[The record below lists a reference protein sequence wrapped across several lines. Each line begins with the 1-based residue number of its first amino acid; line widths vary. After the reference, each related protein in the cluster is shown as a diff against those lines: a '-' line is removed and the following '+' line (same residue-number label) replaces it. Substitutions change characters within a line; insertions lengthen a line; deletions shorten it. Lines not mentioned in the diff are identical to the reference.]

1 VTPPRVVAAAVALQA
16 AGVAWDA
23 TWHLLLHPG
32 VEEGLD
38 LRHVLVEH
46 AVFNLGVLGLL
57 VAATWAL
64 LRERRE
70 RVASAPRT
78 WVLVAAAGAAAQ
90 AVGWG
95 WDVAAHARASNGGPV
110 SWTLIYLGLAVAA
123 TALLASRRS
132 PGPGPA
138 G

>member
-1 VTPPRVVAAAVALQA
+1 VTPPFAIAAAVALQA
-16 AGVAWDA
+16 VGVAWDA

-32 VEEGLD
+32 VEEGLG

-46 AVFNLGVLGLL
+46 VVFNLGVLGLL

-64 LRERRE
+64 LRERRK
-70 RVASAPRT
+70 RVGSAPRI

-95 WDVAAHARASNGGPV
+95 SDVVDHARASNGGPV
-110 SWTLIYLGLAVAA
+110 SWTLMYLGLVVAA
-123 TALLASRRS
+123 AALLASHRS
-132 PGPGPA
+132 RGPGPT